1 MHINTPEDLPAGI
14 KLALNPTDEMK
25 KAQKTDIEKI
35 FYKLD
40 GNASIRVKQ
49 IVEKLYSDSIKV

>member
-1 MHINTPEDLPAGI
+1 LPAGI

-25 KAQKTDIEKI
+25 KAQKTDKEKI